1 MPRRAALAIVPAAL
15 ATLTLA
21 ACTNG
26 SGDASQSPVPPEAA
40 PSPAASTPPGSPK
53 EAYIARG
60 DAICGEIDALRGTIP
75 VPPEDTDAALAV
87 YFQQLQDATRPKVDE
102 FRALQPPE
110 ADRTVADE
118 LKGLFG
124 ELLAANDGLIA
135 AYRQGGPDAIRAADD
150 AREAV
155 LERLEAVAAGYG
167 FVVCSS

>member
-1 MPRRAALAIVPAAL
+1 MPRRAAPAIVLATLAAAAL
-15 ATLTLA
+15 A
-21 ACTNG
+21 ACSNQP
-26 SGDASQSPVPPEAA
+26 GDPAQSPVPPEAS

-53 EAYIARG
+53 QAYVAQG

-75 VPPEDTDAALAV
+75 VPPEDTDAALAG
-87 YFQQLQDATRPKVDE
+87 YFQQLQDVTRPKVDQ

-110 ADRTVADE
+110 ADRAVADE
-118 LKGLFG
+118 LNRLFG

-135 AYRQGGPDAIRAADD
+135 AYRQEDPDAIRAADD

-155 LERLEAVAAGYG
+155 TERLEAVAAGYG